1 MGFSGN
7 GNAQSK
13 PARAAW
19 SQRQPWPLWARAV
32 PDLAEQ
38 ARGCFLSQ
46 STWCMLGVRPHR
58 MAQQGEGTGCAARE
72 IKIPGLRPL

>member
-1 MGFSGN
+1 
-7 GNAQSK
+7 
-13 PARAAW
+13 
-19 SQRQPWPLWARAV
+19 V